1 MTTTRSETV
10 TVADG
15 TFGVP
20 VWLPESGRGPG
31 LVLIQEIFGL
41 DDYLKSVAADLA
53 ALGYV
58 VVVPELFW
66 RIEPGWSS
74 SHDEA
79 GLAAS
84 MGVAGRFDAG
94 LGLSDVLATLALLR
108 SLPEVDGRAGVFGFC
123 LGGGLAYAAAA
134 QGDPDAAVSFYG
146 SSVLGTVALLEQISC
161 PIQFHFGALDPYLP
175 LAGVRVLEEA
185 VAKHEGA
192 EIHIQPEAGHAFHN
206 HLAPMFHQPEAAA
219 AAWELTTSFLS
230 RVLSV

>member
-1 MTTTRSETV
+1 VTTRTETV
-10 TVADG
+10 TVPGGSFD
-15 TFGVP
+15 VP

-66 RIEPGWSS
+66 RIAPGWSS

-79 GLAAS
+79 GLSAS
-84 MGVAGRFDAG
+84 VGVAGKFDAE
-94 LGLSDVLATLALLR
+94 LGLSDVLATLAHLR
-108 SLPEVDGRAGVFGFC
+108 SLPEADGRAGVFGFC
-123 LGGGLAYAAAA
+123 LGGSLAYAAAA

-146 SSVLGTVALLEQISC
+146 SNVPGNLPLLDRITC
-161 PIQFHFGALDPYLP
+161 PIQFHFGALDPYIP
-175 LAGVRVLEEA
+175 LAGVRLLEEA
-185 VAKHEGA
+185 VAAHEGA
-192 EIHIQPEAGHAFHN
+192 EIHLQPDAGHAFHN
-206 HLAPMFHQPEAAA
+206 HVAPMFHQPEAAA
-219 AAWELTTSFLS
+219 AAWALTTKFLG